1 MVFIRMHPK
10 LPSVFVS
17 RSMSYESR
25 SMRDVVGQEEAG
37 DIFRGPR
44 WNRGCQQEEGQ
55 ETDTSRSEEE
65 KVEEQLV

>member
-17 RSMSYESR
+17 RRMSYESR
-25 SMRDVVGQEEAG
+25 SMRGVVGQEGAG

-44 WNRGCQQEEGQ
+44 WNRGRKQEGQ
-55 ETDTSRSEEE
+55 EADNGSLEEK
-65 KVEEQLV
+65 KVEEQLA